1 MQHLLTPEQA
11 RQALDH
17 QGKSIADFARE
28 HSLDEAT
35 VYQLL
40 AGRKKG
46 RRGEAHRAACLLG
59 IKQGNIPPAIRLPSV
74 PTSQP
79 HQ

>member
-1 MQHLLTPEQA
+1 MPHLLTPEQA

-28 HSLDEAT
+28 HGLDEPT

-40 AGRKKG
+40 SGRKKG
-46 RRGEAHRAACLLG
+46 LRGESHRAACLLG
-59 IKQGNIPPAIRLPSV
+59 IKLGNIPPAIHMTATTNLSTR
-74 PTSQP
+74 
-79 HQ
+79 